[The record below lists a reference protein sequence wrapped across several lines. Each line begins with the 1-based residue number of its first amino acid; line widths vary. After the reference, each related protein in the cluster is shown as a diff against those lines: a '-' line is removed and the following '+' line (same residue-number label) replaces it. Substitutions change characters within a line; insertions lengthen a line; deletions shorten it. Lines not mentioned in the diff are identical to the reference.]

1 MYCEKVSSIV
11 FNKDHYEFEENP
23 EEAMWEDIT
32 KMLQVLIHNNQIV
45 TFDSTKCQINPN
57 LLVEEFDVEANHNA
71 TIGAFDQDTLF
82 YLMSRGIS
90 ENDSIKLLSEGLVLN
105 NLKENYSKEKILDFI
120 KEYWG

>member
-45 TFDSTKCQINPN
+45 TFEEEDCGN
-57 LLVEEFDVEANHNA
+57 LLLQFTSQKEHEWGGEYPYWVSAEDYEE
-71 TIGAFDQDTLF
+71 
-82 YLMSRGIS
+82 YLSWKEGEDGNSS
-90 ENDSIKLLSEGLVLN
+90 EV
-105 NLKENYSKEKILDFI
+105 
-120 KEYWG
+120 